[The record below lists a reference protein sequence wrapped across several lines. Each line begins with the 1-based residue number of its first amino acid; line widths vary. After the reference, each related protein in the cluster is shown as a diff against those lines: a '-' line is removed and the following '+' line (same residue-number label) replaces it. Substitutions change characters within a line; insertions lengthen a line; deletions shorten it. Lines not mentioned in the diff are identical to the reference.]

1 MLDWIGDTI
10 FAIVTAVP
18 ALFVDQDSPR
28 FFLKDWIRD
37 NVSEL
42 FDWPSA
48 GRVLPERNLRPRLI
62 VIGSVFRK
70 DSSKVLD
77 VEHEQMIRALAPD
90 RADQAFNIAILPG
103 RGVRRGPVPDPVASE
118 NSDSCVSMV

>member
-1 MLDWIGDTI
+1 MLVKESSDLTLQRSGR
-10 FAIVTAVP
+10 FRK
-18 ALFVDQDSPR
+18 LDSSVSMVESA
-28 FFLKDWIRD
+28 KDWIRD

-48 GRVLPERNLRPRLI
+48 GCVLPERNVRPHFI

-70 DSSKVLD
+70 DSPKVLD

-90 RADQAFNIAILPG
+90 RTDQAFNIAVLPG
-103 RGVRRGPVPDPVASE
+103 RAVRRGPVPNP
-118 NSDSCVSMV
+118 